1 MEEKKKMCRAG
12 SEPDIY
18 MMVSISVEINPEMD
32 PHVVLWLDFNCSYRF
47 DPGQLWVKSEIL
59 MVPM

>member
-1 MEEKKKMCRAG
+1 MCRAG
-12 SEPDIY
+12 CEPDIY